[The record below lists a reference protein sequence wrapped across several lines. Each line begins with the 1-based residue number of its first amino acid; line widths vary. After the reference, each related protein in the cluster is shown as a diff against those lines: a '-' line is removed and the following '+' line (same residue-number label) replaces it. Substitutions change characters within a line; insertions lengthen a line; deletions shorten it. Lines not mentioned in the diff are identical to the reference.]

1 MTLVKAKGISDNGH
15 RKPDTGGVAK
25 IPQNLYYIDIL
36 DPRLI
41 KSTPGG
47 KRGVSGVSEEE

>member
-1 MTLVKAKGISDNGH
+1 VITATGYRI
-15 RKPDTGGVAK
+15 PDTGGVAE